1 MMLKKPKF
9 WDLSSPNL
17 ISYLLLP
24 FTLFILLRNY
34 FSKKKKKKKFNQI
47 KTICVGNI
55 YLGGT
60 GKTPLTLKIY
70 EILKNKN
77 FNVSTAKKFYPDQK
91 DEQLLLSENSS
102 LILEKTREKAIKKG
116 INNNLDFLIFDDG
129 IQDLSLEYD
138 LKFVCFKTNNWIGNG
153 QLIPAGP
160 LREKISSLIKYDA
173 VFLNGASNNLNKI
186 ILKIRTINPKIKIF
200 TTSYN
205 PINIKKFDLN
215 LKYLVFS
222 GIGNP
227 NDFKNILINNKFVIK
242 KEFIFP
248 DHFEYSKRDIEKIIK
263 IAKKENLKIVTTE
276 KDFVKI
282 DNEFKSEIDFLKID
296 LSIDQEKELIE
307 LIIIK

>member
-1 MMLKKPKF
+1 MILKKPKF
-9 WDLSSPNL
+9 WDFSRPNL

-248 DHFEYSKRDIEKIIK
+248 DHFEYSKRDIEKIIE
-263 IAKKENLKIVTTE
+263 IAKKENLEIVTTE

-307 LIIIK
+307 LIV

>member
-1 MMLKKPKF
+1 MILKKPKF
-9 WDLSSPNL
+9 WDFSRPNL

-307 LIIIK
+307 LIV

>member
-1 MMLKKPKF
+1 MMFKKPKF

-24 FTLFILLRNY
+24 FTLFILFRNY
-34 FSKKKKKKKFNQI
+34 FSKKKKKKKFDQI

-102 LILEKTREKAIKKG
+102 LILERTREKAIKKG

-205 PINIKKFDLN
+205 PINIKKFDLD

-227 NDFKNILINNKFVIK
+227 NDFKNILINNKFVIE

-307 LIIIK
+307 LIE

>member
-1 MMLKKPKF
+1 M
-9 WDLSSPNL
+9 
-17 ISYLLLP
+17 
-24 FTLFILLRNY
+24 
-34 FSKKKKKKKFNQI
+34 
-47 KTICVGNI
+47 
-55 YLGGT
+55 
-60 GKTPLTLKIY
+60 
-70 EILKNKN
+70 
-77 FNVSTAKKFYPDQK
+77 NVSTAKKFYPDQK
-91 DEQLLLSENSS
+91 DEQLLLSDNSS

-116 INNNLDFLIFDDG
+116 IKNNLDFLIFDDG

-173 VFLNGASNNLNKI
+173 VFLNGASNDLDKI

-200 TTSYN
+200 TTSYK

-215 LKYLVFS
+215 LKYLIFS

-227 NDFKNILINNKFVIK
+227 NDFKNILINNKFIIK

-248 DHFEYSKRDIEKIIK
+248 DHFEYSKRDIEKIIE
-263 IAKKENLKIVTTE
+263 IGKKENLKIMTTE

-282 DNEFKSEIDFLKID
+282 DKEFKSDIDFLKID
-296 LSIDQEKELIE
+296 LSIDQENELIE
-307 LIIIK
+307 LIK

>member
-9 WDLSSPNL
+9 WDLSRPNL

-34 FSKKKKKKKFNQI
+34 FSKKKEKKKFDQI

-307 LIIIK
+307 LIV

>member
-9 WDLSSPNL
+9 WDLSRPNL

-34 FSKKKKKKKFNQI
+34 FSNKKGKKKFDQI

-70 EILKNKN
+70 EILKNRN
-77 FNVSTAKKFYPDQK
+77 FNVSTAKKFYPGQK
-91 DEQLLLSENSS
+91 DEQLLLSQNSS

-116 INNNLDFLIFDDG
+116 IHNNLDFLIFDDG

-173 VFLNGASNNLNKI
+173 VFLNGASNNLDKI
-186 ILKIRTINPKIKIF
+186 ILKIKTINPKIKIF
-200 TTSYN
+200 TTSYK

-215 LKYLVFS
+215 LKYLIFS

-227 NDFKNILINNKFVIK
+227 NDFKNILINNKFIIK

-248 DHFEYSKRDIEKIIK
+248 DHFQYSKRDIEKIIE
-263 IAKKENLKIVTTE
+263 IGKKENLKIMTTE

-282 DNEFKSEIDFLKID
+282 DNKFKSDIDFLKID

-307 LIIIK
+307 LIK

>member
-9 WDLSSPNL
+9 WDLSRPNL

-34 FSKKKKKKKFNQI
+34 FSKKKGKKKFNQI

-70 EILKNKN
+70 EILKNRN
-77 FNVSTAKKFYPDQK
+77 LNVSTAKKFYPDQK
-91 DEQLLLSENSS
+91 DEQLLLSDNSS

-116 INNNLDFLIFDDG
+116 IKNNLDFLIFDDG

-173 VFLNGASNNLNKI
+173 VFLNGASNDLDKI

-200 TTSYN
+200 TTSYK

-215 LKYLVFS
+215 LKYLIFS

-227 NDFKNILINNKFVIK
+227 NDFKNILINNKFIIK

-248 DHFEYSKRDIEKIIK
+248 DHFEYSKRDIEKIIE
-263 IAKKENLKIVTTE
+263 IGKKENLKIMTTE

-282 DNEFKSEIDFLKID
+282 DKEFKSDIDFLKID
-296 LSIDQEKELIE
+296 LSIDQENELIE
-307 LIIIK
+307 LIK

>member
-1 MMLKKPKF
+1 MMFKKPKF
-9 WDLSSPNL
+9 WDLSRPNL

-34 FSKKKKKKKFNQI
+34 FSKKKGKKKFNQI

-70 EILKNKN
+70 EILKNRN
-77 FNVSTAKKFYPDQK
+77 LNVSTAKKFYPDQK
-91 DEQLLLSENSS
+91 DEQLLLSDNSS

-116 INNNLDFLIFDDG
+116 IKNNLDFLIFDDG

-173 VFLNGASNNLNKI
+173 VFLNGASNDLDKI

-200 TTSYN
+200 TTSYK

-215 LKYLVFS
+215 LKYLIFS

-227 NDFKNILINNKFVIK
+227 NDFKNILINNKFIIK

-248 DHFEYSKRDIEKIIK
+248 DHFEYSKRDIEKIIE
-263 IAKKENLKIVTTE
+263 IGKKENLKIMTTE

-282 DNEFKSEIDFLKID
+282 DKEFKSDIDFLKID
-296 LSIDQEKELIE
+296 LSIDQENELIE
-307 LIIIK
+307 LIK

>member
-1 MMLKKPKF
+1 MMFKKPKF
-9 WDLSSPNL
+9 WDLSRPNL

-34 FSKKKKKKKFNQI
+34 FSNKKKKKKFDQI

-307 LIIIK
+307 LIV

>member
-9 WDLSSPNL
+9 WDFSRPNL

-173 VFLNGASNNLNKI
+173 VFLNGTSNNLNEI
-186 ILKIRTINPKIKIF
+186 ILKIKTINPKIKIF

-248 DHFEYSKRDIEKIIK
+248 DHFEYNKRDIEKIIK

-276 KDFVKI
+276 KDFIKI

-307 LIIIK
+307 LII